1 MPPREPP
8 PLWGTGH
15 FRVVI
20 GRREVGFAEVSRL
33 TSAVEPPD
41 ESARRLETVVL
52 RRALSESSELFDW
65 RRKVAGGRDDR
76 RTVTIQLLASAG
88 GEPVVSWRLEGARP
102 VRWSGPAL
110 DAAGNEVA
118 MEELELAYDE
128 LVWLEPEQS
137 KGA

>member
-20 GRREVGFAEVSRL
+20 GRREVGFGEVSRL
-33 TSAVEPPD
+33 TSAADPLD
-41 ESARRLETVVL
+41 EGARRLETVVL
-52 RRALSESSELFDW
+52 RRALSGSRELFDW

-102 VRWSGPAL
+102 VRWSGPSL
-110 DAAGNEVA
+110 DAAGNEIA

>member
-33 TSAVEPPD
+33 TSAAEPPD
-41 ESARRLETVVL
+41 ESPRRLETVVL